1 MIRIVNFQPA
11 FMDFHIVDG
20 EAPVDH
26 FLNEVCEIQ
35 FGDILRLL
43 KPAGEIVDHIA
54 IGFEKLFSTGFAESG
69 KTYELVG
76 CGFRIYLVTNIC
88 HHIFTD
94 EADLPAGRLVV
105 VLADNIIEDISL
117 LWLVILG

>member
-43 KPAGEIVDHIA
+43 KPSRNCSA
-54 IGFEKLFSTGFAESG
+54 
-69 KTYELVG
+69 
-76 CGFRIYLVTNIC
+76 
-88 HHIFTD
+88 
-94 EADLPAGRLVV
+94 P
-105 VLADNIIEDISL
+105 VLLNRASPMNS
-117 LWLVILG
+117 